1 MIYDID
7 YRTLSDSDIAGIVEA
22 NRDELHAE
30 DLTAEDILKDMELNR
45 AIIHRCHRGF
55 YIIQQKN
62 KEAAY
67 LWILYV
73 DPKHR
78 GNGIGSNMLD
88 EAIATYANELILHL
102 RCNKSLLSFYENLG
116 FYTYEVEEEMHH
128 MVGPFVDGDVEY
140 EEWRLYA
147 RL

>member
-1 MIYDID
+1 MIEDID
-7 YRTLSDSDIAGIVEA
+7 YRTLSDADIAGIVEA
-22 NRDELHAE
+22 NRDELHAGC
-30 DLTAEDILKDMELNR
+30 LTAGVILKDLELNR
-45 AIIHRCHRGF
+45 AIIHRCRHGF
-55 YIIQQKN
+55 YIIQIEN

-102 RCNKSLLSFYENLG
+102 RCNKSLLSFYGNLG
-116 FYTYEVEEEMHH
+116 FYTYEVEDGMHH
-128 MVGPFVDGDVEY
+128 MVGPFEDGEY
-140 EEWRLYA
+140 DEWRLYA